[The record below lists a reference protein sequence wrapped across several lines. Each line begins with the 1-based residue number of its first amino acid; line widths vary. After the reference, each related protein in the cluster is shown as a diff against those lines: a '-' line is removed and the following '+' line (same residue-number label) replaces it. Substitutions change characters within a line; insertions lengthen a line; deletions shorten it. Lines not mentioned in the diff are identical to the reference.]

1 MKYLK
6 LFEEHSLLNIGQFL
20 GFWTTGSTKAMKLWN
35 QNIKDELEK
44 YKKDYITELPEEL
57 LNYTKITDEE

>member
-1 MKYLK
+1 
-6 LFEEHSLLNIGQFL
+6 LLNIGQFL